1 MKWSSVFALI
11 LVFVSS
17 MSCTHQAPVQA
28 KQDSGPVKIHTAR
41 VVLKQIQRTV
51 ESVGSLFPFEEV
63 VISSEIE
70 GRVEQ
75 VGVDLGDRVAQGQ
88 VLVRVSDEEQR
99 YLLAQNEAQLRQAL
113 ERLGLKD
120 ENERIKDIK
129 LTPEVRRATADL
141 YDAEQRYNRTR
152 ELVTQGIGSRQ
163 DLDQAQSHYQ
173 ALQAQYETT
182 MNTVR
187 NLIQEVQ
194 RYRGAVDLQRKKLRD
209 TTIRA
214 PFAAQVKER
223 VVNVGQYVRPNTPVF
238 TLVKIDPIRLRIEVP
253 ERMAPWIKNGLKTS
267 VSMEAFPERI
277 FEGKVWRIAPTV
289 EQSKRTFIV
298 EALIANPKGELKPG
312 SYAKAT
318 VKTEKFDTVTLVP
331 AKALNYVFGANKV
344 YVVQQGKIDAREV
357 VVGDRLGT
365 NVEIA
370 KGVEDGE
377 EVAISQLSRLD
388 TGTRVQVVSDS
399 EEKAKTKA
407 D

>member
-1 MKWSSVFALI
+1 MNMPDQPA
-11 LVFVSS
+11 
-17 MSCTHQAPVQA
+17 
-28 KQDSGPVKIHTAR
+28 GEAR
-41 VVLKQIQRTV
+41 R
-51 ESVGSLFPFEEV
+51 G
-63 VISSEIE
+63 
-70 GRVEQ
+70 
-75 VGVDLGDRVAQGQ
+75 
-88 VLVRVSDEEQR
+88 VSDEEQR

-120 ENERIKDIK
+120 ENERVKDIK
-129 LTPEVRRATADL
+129 QTPELRRATADL
-141 YDAEQRYNRTR
+141 FEAEQRFNRTR

-163 DLDQAQSHYQ
+163 DLEQAQSHYQ
-173 ALQAQYETT
+173 ASQAQYETT
-182 MNTVR
+182 MNMVR
-187 NLIQEVQ
+187 NLIQDVQ

-253 ERMAPWIKNGLKTS
+253 ERMAPWIRIGLKTS
-267 VSMEAFPERI
+267 VSMEAFPERT

-318 VKTEKFDTVTLVP
+318 VKTDKFDTVKLVP

-357 VVGDRLGT
+357 VVGDRLGG
-365 NVEIA
+365 NVEIS

-377 EVAISQLSRLD
+377 EVATTQLTRLD

-399 EEKAKTKA
+399 EEKVRSKA

>member
-1 MKWSSVFALI
+1 MNSSA
-11 LVFVSS
+11 VFVLVPVFVCS
-17 MSCTHQAPVQA
+17 MGCTHQAPVQA
-28 KQDSGPVKIHTAR
+28 KQDSGPIRIQAVP

-120 ENERIKDIK
+120 ENERVKDIK

-141 YDAEQRYNRTR
+141 YDAEQRFNRTR

-163 DLDQAQSHYQ
+163 DLDQAQSHFQ

-253 ERMAPWIKNGLKTS
+253 ERMAPWIRNGLRTS
-267 VSMEAFPERI
+267 VSMEAFPERV

-318 VKTEKFDTVTLVP
+318 VKTEKFDTVKLVP

-357 VVGDRLGT
+357 VLGDRLGT
-365 NVEIA
+365 NVEIS

-377 EVAISQLSRLD
+377 LVATSQLTRLD
-388 TGTRVQVVSDS
+388 TGTRVQVVSES
-399 EEKAKTKA
+399 EDKVRSKA